1 MILFHGSTDLVENP
15 EIRESSSF
23 LDFEKGFYMTSSFD
37 QAERWAKIKMK
48 RNNVNAGFVC
58 VYEFDDVSLKCLNF
72 IEFKRADS
80 KWLSFVVNQRKGLNN
95 YHQMDLH
102 IGPVADDR
110 VYQCIRLFETG
121 IIDEEYTLKRLK
133 TEKLKDQ
140 WVMHTPKA
148 LSFLR
153 FIGAVKILE
162 GEQNETGTI

>member
-1 MILFHGSTDLVENP
+1 M
-15 EIRESSSF
+15 
-23 LDFEKGFYMTSSFD
+23 
-37 QAERWAKIKMK
+37 
-48 RNNVNAGFVC
+48 
-58 VYEFDDVSLKCLNF
+58 NF

-80 KWLSFVVNQRKGLNN
+80 KWLSFVVSQRKGLNN
-95 YHQMDLH
+95 HHQMDLH

-140 WVMHTPKA
+140 WVMHTTKA